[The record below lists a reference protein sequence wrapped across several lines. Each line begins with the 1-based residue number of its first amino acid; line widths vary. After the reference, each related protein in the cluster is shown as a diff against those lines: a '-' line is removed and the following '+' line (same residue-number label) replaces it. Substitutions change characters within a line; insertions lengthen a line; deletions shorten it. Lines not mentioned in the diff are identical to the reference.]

1 MSAVEES
8 PVDGLLTIDELANRV
23 GMTVRT
29 TRYYA
34 TLGLIPPPIRSG
46 RMAYYDD
53 THLSRLEMVR
63 ALQDHGFTLQ
73 AIEGY
78 MSSLPVDADVE
89 ELVLRR
95 SMLIPWDAQALRVV
109 TRAELEGI
117 AGRKLSGAEVELLVT
132 LGALDRVGRKFET
145 RPALRV
151 SLELIELDIPVEGM
165 QAAGAAIGRHMDAL
179 AAELTEVMKR
189 DVVAPFRATSHTPEE
204 VRAFEI
210 TVGRLRQLTIEA
222 LVTQFQRAANEVTRR
237 SLTKPS

>member
-1 MSAVEES
+1 MSAASES
-8 PVDGLLTIDELANRV
+8 SVDELLTIDELASRV

-78 MSSLPVDADVE
+78 MRSLPVDADVE
-89 ELVLRR
+89 ELTLRR

-109 TRAELEGI
+109 SRAELDEI
-117 AGRKLSGAEVELLVT
+117 AGRKLSAADVDLLVA
-132 LGALDRVGRKFET
+132 LGAVERVGRKFET

-151 SLELIELDIPVEGM
+151 SLELVQLDIPVEGM
-165 QAAGAAIGRHMDAL
+165 RAAGAAIARHMDAL
-179 AAELTEVMKR
+179 AEELTEVMKR
-189 DVVAPFRATSHTPEE
+189 DVVAPFRAVQHTPDE

-210 TVGRLRQLTIEA
+210 TVNRLRQLTIEA

-237 SLTKPS
+237 SLTKAN